1 MGWGATAMVH
11 MGQSSTLSSWL
22 PSTSNTNKWTGEPLP
37 WSARAN
43 LLLHLRGSPAPATPT
58 SGVVQE
64 LSQTDS
70 LDQRPS
76 FVLVPLCCSALS
88 DCTSTPRIHPIFSLI
103 TPILKQPKREE
114 TMAEEYVN
122 FLSLHAV
129 PKAMTPSRLP
139 CWTPKITIR
148 VEELQILIH
157 TCWYL
162 LERYSGNHLHMLST
176 VPAFHSFSNNSW
188 CGTLP
193 NVFLFFFKSK

>member
-1 MGWGATAMVH
+1 MQDIVQIFHSGAGRLWAGEPPPWSAWANLVLH
-11 MGQSSTLSSWL
+11 LRSSPAPATC
-22 PSTSNTNKWTGEPLP
+22 TNKWTGEPLP
-37 WSARAN
+37 WSAWAN
-43 LLLHLRGSPAPATPT
+43 LLLHLRGSPTPAAPT

-88 DCTSTPRIHPIFSLI
+88 DCTSAPRIHPIFSLI

-114 TMAEEYVN
+114 TMAEEYGN

-139 CWTPKITIR
+139 CGTPKITIG
-148 VEELQILIH
+148 VEKLQILIH

-162 LERYSGNHLHMLST
+162 LERCSRNHLHMLST
-176 VPAFHSFSNNSW
+176 VPAFHSFSNNS
-188 CGTLP
+188 
-193 NVFLFFFKSK
+193 